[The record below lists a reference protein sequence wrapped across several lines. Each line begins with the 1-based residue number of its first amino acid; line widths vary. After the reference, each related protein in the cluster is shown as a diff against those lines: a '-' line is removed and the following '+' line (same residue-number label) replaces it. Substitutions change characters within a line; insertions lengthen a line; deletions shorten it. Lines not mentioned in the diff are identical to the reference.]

1 VGDVPGDLAR
11 PTDLRRRQSA
21 RRRQRDAGRSQ
32 IEARLARVTER
43 IEAAARRAGRRTS
56 DVEILPVTKGHPARS
71 IEIVKALGVGRIGEN
86 RVPEAE
92 AKRSELGPTPG
103 VAWHLI
109 GRLQRNKA
117 RRAVRL
123 FDVVES
129 VDSVRL
135 AGTLSRIIG
144 EERHEPVE
152 VLVQVN
158 TSGEAAKAGLGP
170 DVALDAVAEISELP
184 GLRVAG
190 LMTMAPFTADDTV
203 VRLAF
208 RGAARL
214 LERCR
219 AEVPDFEG
227 RALSMGMSN
236 DFAIAIEEGSTRV
249 RLGTVLLGER

>member
-1 VGDVPGDLAR
+1 MGVAEPPAR
-11 PTDLRRRQSA
+11 GSHRRA
-21 RRRQRDAGRSQ
+21 RVRRLCRVTKDQV
-32 IEARLARVTER
+32 EARLARVTER
-43 IEAAARRAGRRTS
+43 IEAAARRAGRRAS
-56 DVEILPVTKGHPARS
+56 DVEILPVTKGHAARG
-71 IEIVKALGVGRIGEN
+71 IEIVKALGVRRIGEN

-135 AGTLSRIIG
+135 AGTLSRIVA
-144 EERHEPVE
+144 EEQCAPVE

-158 TSGEAAKAGLGP
+158 TSGEGAKAGLSP
-170 DVALDAVAEISELP
+170 DVALDAVAEICELP
-184 GLRVAG
+184 GLRVDG
-190 LMTMAPFTADDTV
+190 LMTMAPFTADEAV
-203 VRLAF
+203 VRPAF
-208 RGAARL
+208 RGAARM

-219 AEVPDFEG
+219 AEIPDFEG
-227 RALSMGMSN
+227 RELSMGMSN
-236 DFAIAIEEGSTRV
+236 DYEIAIEEGSTRV